1 MNKTLIVKTMLDDTA
16 NFSVTGSEE
25 KISSFI
31 KWADNY
37 RRGEYNGSNTIICK
51 TATDIFVC
59 RQKAIHEGL
68 LSCISKNEIKSKL
81 A

>member
-16 NFSVTGSEE
+16 NFTVTGSEE

-31 KWADNY
+31 KWAANY
-37 RRGEYNGSNTIICK
+37 QRGEYNGSDAIICK
-51 TATDIFVC
+51 TTIDSFVC